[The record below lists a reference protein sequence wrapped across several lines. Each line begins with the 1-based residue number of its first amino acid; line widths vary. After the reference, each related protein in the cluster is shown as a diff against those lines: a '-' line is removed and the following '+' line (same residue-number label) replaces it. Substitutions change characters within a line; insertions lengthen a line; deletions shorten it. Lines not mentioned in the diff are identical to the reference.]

1 MSWGSWMKKNT
12 ASDISLYRDDL
23 PENPIVADARKKAPF
38 MAVLGGRYSYLAKL
52 NGNMS
57 NGVQFEALGFTKL
70 VIIICRIFLTS
81 LKNYIRR

>member
-12 ASDISLYRDDL
+12 ASDISIYRDDL

-38 MAVLGGRYSYLAKL
+38 MVVLGGRYSYLAKL

-70 VIIICRIFLTS
+70 VIIICRIFFNKFEKLYT
-81 LKNYIRR
+81 

>member
-12 ASDISLYRDDL
+12 ASDISIYRDDL

-70 VIIICRIFLTS
+70 VIIICRIFFTS

>member
-70 VIIICRIFLTS
+70 VIIICRIFFNKFEKLHT
-81 LKNYIRR
+81 

>member
-70 VIIICRIFLTS
+70 VIIICMIFLTS

>member
-12 ASDISLYRDDL
+12 ASDISIYRDDL

-57 NGVQFEALGFTKL
+57 SGVQFEALGFTKL
-70 VIIICRIFLTS
+70 VIIICRIFFNKFEKLHT
-81 LKNYIRR
+81 

>member
-12 ASDISLYRDDL
+12 ASDISIYRDDL